1 MIDLITMIETDLTPD
16 EVAEVIRRGHLQ
28 TCTRNGATYYE
39 TSKAEKNREHVYMK
53 IETNGK
59 LKIECSL
66 HKLHEKHHTGRYTNY
81 GGFSLPEAAQC
92 AERLLTEK
100 GIPRE
105 RLQVTGYE
113 IGLNLN
119 VSQDCRA
126 YMDGMT
132 SIGPPEDNR
141 PLYINPKYKDSRAIT
156 TLTHR
161 HVRKFHK
168 VYDKVFEAKDKRRND
183 APARNILRIETTYRR
198 VERMSY
204 TEFFSPINIRRMKER
219 FLRDWRTLHFRPQIT
234 APKGTGRMK
243 KELCEAII
251 RDGAAAVLE
260 AARNDH
266 KAGQLTIREY
276 RTIRE
281 FVAREWDR
289 VKQDIT
295 ISISP
300 EEAEFRTLLRQDE
313 NN

>member
-1 MIDLITMIETDLTPD
+1 MIDLITLIETDITP
-16 EVAEVIRRGHLQ
+16 EEAAAVIRLGHLQ
-28 TCTRNGATYYE
+28 TCTRNVATYYE

-66 HKLHEKHHTGRYTNY
+66 HKLHEKHRIGRYTNY
-81 GGFSLPEAAQC
+81 GAFSLPEAAQC
-92 AERLLTEK
+92 AERLLIEK
-100 GIPRE
+100 GIPRD

-126 YMDGMT
+126 YMDRMT
-132 SIGPPEDNR
+132 SIGPPEDTK

-161 HVRKFHK
+161 LVRKFHK

-183 APARNILRIETTYRR
+183 APAGNILRIETTYRR

-204 TEFFSPINIRRMKER
+204 TEFLSPANLRRMKER
-219 FLRDWRTLHFRPQIT
+219 FFRDWRTLHFKPQIM

-251 RDGAAAVLE
+251 RDGAGAVLE
-260 AARNDH
+260 AARNDY
-266 KAGQLTIREY
+266 KAGQLTAKEY

-281 FVAREWDR
+281 FITREWDK
-289 VKQDIT
+289 VKQVIT
-295 ISISP
+295 ISICS
-300 EEAEFRTLLRQDE
+300 EEAEIRALLRHVE
-313 NN
+313 NS